1 MNNNMN
7 NYGNNFNNNL
17 SHSMAI
23 DPNNNGIIK
32 SFGNMYG
39 DINNNTTGQMNTCMN
54 NNMNNQ
60 INNNYMN
67 YQMKNNMNNQMNNIM
82 NNKMNINNA
91 NSLLNNNY
99 INTPMINNYMNNQM
113 TDNINNQINNKNM
126 TAQDN
131 YYNFLCNTW
140 NNLQFYKNMNN
151 TNEQNSQYF
160 PNKMKFVNNNLSKTQ
175 NLLRQNLTFDIDYS
189 QNQRKINIL
198 FETSSGHKITVLC
211 NPKVRIKDLLRKFV
225 EKIGVSE
232 NVIDDSFYF
241 LYNGCKIKK
250 NENKTIEEMHMLNC
264 SVIIVIDK
272 SAVLGA

>member
-67 YQMKNNMNNQMNNIM
+67 YQMNNNMNNQ
-82 NNKMNINNA
+82 MNINNA

-211 NPKVRIKDLLRKFV
+211 NPKVRIKDLLRKYV

-232 NVIDDSFYF
+232 NAIDDSFYF